1 MSLVPALWSPRGR
14 GLSDFKAIV
23 LYAVNFR
30 TARHCHEKKQQQQD
44 KNVEIYSKNMLNMLK
59 MVNCGEKNSLY
70 KTELGYIFKVVS
82 T

>member
-1 MSLVPALWSPRGR
+1 MQWISEQPG
-14 GLSDFKAIV
+14 IV
-23 LYAVNFR
+23 MK
-30 TARHCHEKKQQQQD
+30 KKQQQQD

-82 T
+82 TWHEIWRRLNPIVWH